1 MKSFMEIAFSE
12 AKLAFLKDEVPVGAL
27 ITNREG
33 QIFAK
38 TRNKN
43 RELNDPTAH
52 AEILA
57 IRKTCKE
64 LKLNK
69 LFGYSIY
76 VTLQPCEMCLHAIL
90 NARISRLYYGA
101 SDLENISLQ
110 KVYNTISKN
119 KKFNIE
125 IYSGINEKKC
135 SDLLI
140 NFFRTKRIKS

>member
-1 MKSFMEIAFSE
+1 MKSFMEIAFNE
-12 AKLAFLKDEVPVGAL
+12 AKLALLKDEVPIGA
-27 ITNREG
+27 IIVNRDG
-33 QIFAK
+33 KIFAK

-57 IRKTCKE
+57 IRKACKKIKSDR
-64 LKLNK
+64 LVG
-69 LFGYSIY
+69 FSIY

-101 SDLENISLQ
+101 YDIGNENLQ
-110 KVYNTISKN
+110 KKYKTISQN

-125 IYSGINEKKC
+125 IYSGIYERQC
-135 SDLLI
+135 SDLLR
-140 NFFRTKRIKS
+140 NFFKTKRISM

>member
-1 MKSFMEIAFSE
+1 MEIALSE
-12 AKLAFLKDEVPVGAL
+12 AKLALLKDEVPIGAL
-27 ITNREG
+27 IANRKG

-38 TRNKN
+38 SRNKN
-43 RELNDPTAH
+43 KELNDPTAH

-57 IRKTCKE
+57 IRKACK
-64 LKLNK
+64 KIKSNK
-69 LFGYSIY
+69 LVGYSIY

-90 NARISRLYYGA
+90 NARISYLYYGA
-101 SDLENISLQ
+101 SDLKNIGLQ
-110 KVYNTISKN
+110 EKYLTISKN

-140 NFFRTKRIKS
+140 NFFKTKRIR

>member
-12 AKLAFLKDEVPVGAL
+12 AKLAFLKDEVPVGA
-27 ITNREG
+27 IIADRKG

-57 IRKTCKE
+57 IRKTCKK
-64 LKLNK
+64 LKSNK

-90 NARISRLYYGA
+90 NAKISRLYYGA
-101 SDLENISLQ
+101 SDLENINLQ

>member
-1 MKSFMEIAFSE
+1 MQKYWQLGKLVKKLKS
-12 AKLAFLKDEVPVGAL
+12 
-27 ITNREG
+27 
-33 QIFAK
+33 
-38 TRNKN
+38 
-43 RELNDPTAH
+43 
-52 AEILA
+52 
-57 IRKTCKE
+57 
-64 LKLNK
+64 NK

>member
-1 MKSFMEIAFSE
+1 MEIAFSE

-27 ITNREG
+27 IADRKG

-64 LKLNK
+64 LKSNK

-140 NFFRTKRIKS
+140 NFFKTKRIKL

>member
-27 ITNREG
+27 IADRKG

-64 LKLNK
+64 LKSNK

-110 KVYNTISKN
+110 KVYKIVSKN

-140 NFFRTKRIKS
+140 NFFKTKRIKL

>member
-12 AKLAFLKDEVPVGAL
+12 AKLALLKDEVPIGAL
-27 ITNREG
+27 IANKEG
-33 QIFAK
+33 QSIAK
-38 TRNKN
+38 TGNKN

-57 IRKTCKE
+57 IRQACKKIKSNR
-64 LKLNK
+64 LV
-69 LFGYSIY
+69 GYSIY

-101 SDLENISLQ
+101 SDLNNISLQ
-110 KVYNTISKN
+110 KEYKTISQN

-135 SDLLI
+135 SDLLR
-140 NFFRTKRIKS
+140 NFFKTKRIII

>member
-1 MKSFMEIAFSE
+1 MKSFMEIAFKE
-12 AKLAFLKDEVPVGAL
+12 AKLALLKDEVPIGA
-27 ITNREG
+27 IIVNRDG
-33 QIFAK
+33 KIFAK

-57 IRKTCKE
+57 IRKACKKIKSDR
-64 LKLNK
+64 LVG
-69 LFGYSIY
+69 FSIY

-101 SDLENISLQ
+101 SDLENINLQ
-110 KVYNTISKN
+110 KMYETISKN

-140 NFFRTKRIKS
+140 NFFRTKRIKL

>member
-12 AKLAFLKDEVPVGAL
+12 AKLALLKDEVPIGAI

-38 TRNKN
+38 SRNKN

-57 IRKTCKE
+57 IRKACK
-64 LKLNK
+64 KIKSNK
-69 LFGYSIY
+69 LIGYSIY

-90 NARISRLYYGA
+90 NARISYLYYGA
-101 SDLENISLQ
+101 SDLANISLQ
-110 KVYNTISKN
+110 EKYVAISEN

-140 NFFRTKRIKS
+140 NFFKTKRIKL

>member
-27 ITNREG
+27 IADRKG

-64 LKLNK
+64 LKSNK

-101 SDLENISLQ
+101 SDLENINLQ

>member
-27 ITNREG
+27 IANRKG

-64 LKLNK
+64 LKSNK

-90 NARISRLYYGA
+90 NAKISRLYYGA
-101 SDLENISLQ
+101 SDLENINLQ

>member
-64 LKLNK
+64 IKSNK